1 VAVALWPGP
10 PLDRHGGGGSAR
22 AGNEVLPPAMAWRQA
37 QAEPPV
43 RDGGDPRR
51 PPRMSPDEARRA
63 ELDRL
68 FAALR
73 DAPDEA
79 GAALV
84 EARIWALWAQAASPS
99 VQLLMRRG
107 LHNME
112 ARAPEEALEDF
123 DAAIT
128 LAPDFAEAWHR
139 RAQAHAAAGD
149 LAAAARDLREALRLE
164 PRHFGALATL
174 STIQEEAGD
183 FAGAL
188 RSFEAALAL
197 HPKMRGAEMRLRDLQ
212 RRARGEET

>member
-1 VAVALWPGP
+1 VAAALWLGP
-10 PLDRHGGGGSAR
+10 PPDRHGGGGSAR
-22 AGNEVLPPAMAWRQA
+22 AEGQALPPAVAWQQA
-37 QAEPPV
+37 QAEPRA
-43 RDGGDPRR
+43 RDGGDSRR
-51 PPRMSPDEARRA
+51 PPRLSPDEARRA

-84 EARIWALWAQAASPS
+84 EARIWALWTQAASPS

-107 LHNME
+107 LRNME

-139 RAQAHAAAGD
+139 RAQAHAASGD
-149 LAAAARDLREALRLE
+149 LAAAARDLQEALRLE
-164 PRHFGALATL
+164 PRHFGALTTL

-188 RSFEAALAL
+188 RSLEAALAL
-197 HPKMRGAEMRLRDLQ
+197 HPKMRGAEMRLRDLR
-212 RRARGEET
+212 RRAQGEET

>member
-1 VAVALWPGP
+1 MLILGM
-10 PLDRHGGGGSAR
+10 PLAQGAPAEPLPQQGRTMWQGAQ
-22 AGNEVLPPAMAWRQA
+22 AQPPAAREGSEA
-37 QAEPPV
+37 PGRPS
-43 RDGGDPRR
+43 PRLT
-51 PPRMSPDEARRA
+51 PEEARRA

-79 GAALV
+79 GGALV
-84 EARIWALWAQAASPS
+84 EARIWALWERAASPS

-107 LHNME
+107 MRNLE

-128 LAPDFAEAWHR
+128 LAPDFADAWFR

-149 LAAAARDLREALRLE
+149 TAAAVRDLQQALRLE

-174 STIQEEAGD
+174 SAIQEEAGD
-183 FAGAL
+183 YAGAL
-188 RSFEAALAL
+188 RSFQAALAI
-197 HPKMRGAEMRLRDLQ
+197 HPKLRGGEMRLRDLR
-212 RRARGEET
+212 RRALGEST